1 MTMAGDTAAMNAT
14 FPASARLHRPS
25 EYASA
30 LKGKRLARGALF
42 VVTTPREAMSSEEAA
57 RAEPCARLGL
67 IIAKRYAPR
76 SVTRNAIKR
85 VIREAF
91 RHKRHD
97 LPARDLVFRLHSRV
111 EPCTLTDLKIRVRAE
126 VDALLERSMR

>member
-1 MTMAGDTAAMNAT
+1 MRAT
-14 FPASARLHRPS
+14 FPAAARLHRPS

-42 VVTTPREAMSSEEAA
+42 VVTTPRNASTDTELV
-57 RAEPCARLGL
+57 CARLGL
-67 IIAKRYAPR
+67 VIAKRFAAK

-91 RHKRHD
+91 RQKRHE
-97 LPARDLVFRLHSRV
+97 LPARDLVFRLHSKV
-111 EPCTLTDLKIRVRAE
+111 GPYTLTQLKKQVRSE
-126 VDALLERSMR
+126 IDVLLKRSMQ

>member
-1 MTMAGDTAAMNAT
+1 MRAT
-14 FPASARLHRPS
+14 FPPAARLHRPS

-42 VVTTPREAMSSEEAA
+42 VVTTPRDIAQPNGLAG
-57 RAEPCARLGL
+57 ARLGL
-67 IIAKRYAPR
+67 IIAKRFAAH

-91 RHKRHD
+91 RQKRQE
-97 LPARDLVFRLHSRV
+97 LPARDLVFRLHSKV
-111 EPCTLTDLKIRVRAE
+111 APLTLTQLKLAVRSE
-126 VDALLERSMR
+126 VDALLTRSM

>member
-1 MTMAGDTAAMNAT
+1 MRAT
-14 FPASARLHRPS
+14 FPAAARLHRPS

-42 VVTTPREAMSSEEAA
+42 VVTTPRDL
-57 RAEPCARLGL
+57 PVYTDITCARLGL
-67 IIAKRYAPR
+67 VIAKRFAAK

-91 RHKRHD
+91 RQKRHE
-97 LPARDLVFRLHSRV
+97 LPVRDLVFRLHSKV
-111 EPCTLTDLKIRVRAE
+111 GPFTLTELKARVRGE
-126 VDALLERSMR
+126 IDVLLNRAM

>member
-1 MTMAGDTAAMNAT
+1 MRAT
-14 FPASARLHRPS
+14 FPAAARLHRPS

-42 VVTTPREAMSSEEAA
+42 VVTTPRSAPADA
-57 RAEPCARLGL
+57 DIDCARLGL
-67 IIAKRYAPR
+67 VIAKRFAAK

-91 RHKRHD
+91 RQKRHE
-97 LPARDLVFRLHSRV
+97 LPARDLVFRLHSKV
-111 EPCTLTDLKIRVRAE
+111 GPFTLTELKILVRGE
-126 VDALLERSMR
+126 IDVLLNRAMQ